1 MESRTLSS
9 PAWDPAEL
17 SPKGSLISSLVVWGL
32 RWEAGDLGLSHP
44 ITPRPSPRSCGKD
57 LESKAGGVWKVAG
70 FLFSFFKT
78 TIDSTSRKQSLYY
91 GDPGSD

>member
-1 MESRTLSS
+1 MESRTRFT

-17 SPKGSLISSLVVWGL
+17 SPKGLLFSSLVVWGL
-32 RWEAGDLGLSHP
+32 QWEAGDLGLSHLN
-44 ITPRPSPRSCGKD
+44 TARPSPSSCGKD

-91 GDPGSD
+91 RDPGSD